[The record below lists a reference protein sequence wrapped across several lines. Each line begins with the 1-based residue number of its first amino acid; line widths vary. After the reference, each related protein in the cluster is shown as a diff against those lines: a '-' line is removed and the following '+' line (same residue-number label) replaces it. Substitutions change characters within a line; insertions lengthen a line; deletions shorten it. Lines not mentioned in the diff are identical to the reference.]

1 MINFALERY
10 YLAQVHANACLK
22 VHLRKCIN
30 ARSVQTVKNI
40 TTGQRGPIVAIFVDV
55 LKEDVTSLP
64 WGDDSMDF
72 DAPAT
77 FSNINIGVVT

>member
-1 MINFALERY
+1 M
-10 YLAQVHANACLK
+10 
-22 VHLRKCIN
+22 
-30 ARSVQTVKNI
+30 KNI